1 MRCTAANGGRRGG
14 RGRCGRRPR
23 WRWPGSVR
31 PRRSTCWRRLSP
43 PGRASCAPP
52 SSRIWRASARS
63 GPSSEAMSP
72 APSPQ
77 LVDELM
83 RSFAAALRS
92 AQLYSKGHTLITRN
106 ITALAGAVQLL
117 HRAESSIVIGIVSD
131 KIIVNEVPVSKADT
145 LTSLIRRLRQIAVE
159 RITIERGV
167 SQDEI
172 VEMVW
177 AVVNLEPRPDGEPP
191 QFPALPHIRVGRL
204 TVGQKIERDS
214 RTDIE
219 TFRRAY
225 SEAVSIAQTIW
236 DSARTESQ
244 PDATVAKTM
253 IDGLA
258 QAVSQNRTAL
268 LALTTLKN
276 YDNYTFTHMVNVSIL
291 TMGQA
296 RALGIDGAL
305 LRELGLAA
313 LMHDIGKV
321 KTPLEVLNKPD
332 KLDDREFEI
341 MKRHTVDGAEILR
354 RTPEIPTLA
363 PIVAFEH
370 HLRLDGSGY
379 PTRVT
384 RSSLNI
390 GTMLCSIADVY
401 DAMRSQR
408 QYQQAFPTDRILA
421 VLKRNDGAQFDQHL
435 VRRFAQL
442 IGIYPVGNIVKLN
455 TGEVAVVMNVYA
467 PDPYRPHVR
476 VLINREGR
484 RLDLTYEI
492 NLWEKAEDPQRPSSI
507 VAPLDPAD
515 FQFDPLMLM

>member
-1 MRCTAANGGRRGG
+1 
-14 RGRCGRRPR
+14 
-23 WRWPGSVR
+23 
-31 PRRSTCWRRLSP
+31 
-43 PGRASCAPP
+43 
-52 SSRIWRASARS
+52 
-63 GPSSEAMSP
+63 
-72 APSPQ
+72 
-77 LVDELM
+77 M

-117 HRAESSIVIGIVSD
+117 HRAESSIVVGIVSD

-177 AVVNLEPRPDGEPP
+177 AVVNLEPRPDDEPP

-332 KLDDREFEI
+332 KLTDEEFTI
-341 MKRHTVDGAEILR
+341 MKRHVVDGAEILR
-354 RTPEIPTLA
+354 ATPDIPALA
-363 PIVAFEH
+363 PVIAFEH
-370 HLRLDGSGY
+370 HLRIDGTGY
-379 PTRVT
+379 PHEVKRGA
-384 RSSLNI
+384 LNL

-408 QYQQAFPTDRILA
+408 AYQQAFPTDRILA
-421 VLKRNDGAQFDQHL
+421 VLKRNDGVQFDQHL
-435 VRRFAQL
+435 VRRFVQL
-442 IGIYPVGNIVKLN
+442 IGIYPVGNLVKLD
-455 TGEVAVVMNVYA
+455 TGEIAVVVAVYA
-467 PDPYRPHVR
+467 PDPHRPQVKIVIDR
-476 VLINREGR
+476 AGV
-484 RLDLTYEI
+484 RLDRPREL
-492 NLWEKAEDPQRPSSI
+492 NLWENGETDAEAKTVI
-507 VAPLDPAD
+507 APLDPAEVGI
-515 FQFDPLMLM
+515 DPLTFL